1 MEKDKNTSR
10 ANQTR
15 SKSERP
21 KVWVPPSSL
30 DAPPAPDGF
39 RYRWIRAEVV
49 GYQDTKNVTSRL
61 REGYELVRA
70 EEIENASDYPVL
82 DEGKY
87 KGVIGVGGLLLA
99 KVPVEI
105 AKQRQEY
112 MTQRHEERN
121 EAVENDLMKEQDNRM
136 PINIERQS
144 RVTFG
149 GTKKVILNITDYY
162 INRTGG
168 PSGQVHKEK
177 QLWLIEAQVDSDLER
192 L

>member
-1 MEKDKNTSR
+1 MEKENKTSR

-39 RYRWIRAEVV
+39 RYRWIRAEVQ
-49 GYQDTKNVTSRL
+49 GFQDTTNVTSRQ

-70 EEIENASDYPVL
+70 EEVENASDYPVI
-82 DEGKY
+82 DEGRY
-87 KGVIGVGGLLLA
+87 KGVVGVGGLLLA
-99 KVPVEI
+99 KVPIEI

-112 MTQRHEERN
+112 MTKRHEERS
-121 EAVENDLMKEQDNRM
+121 EAVANDLMKEQDSRM
-136 PINIERQS
+136 PINVDRQS

-149 GTKKVILNITDYY
+149 GTKK
-162 INRTGG
+162 
-168 PSGQVHKEK
+168 
-177 QLWLIEAQVDSDLER
+177 
-192 L
+192 

>member
-1 MEKDKNTSR
+1 MEKDKKTSR
-10 ANQTR
+10 ANDTR

-39 RYRWIRAEVV
+39 RYRWIRAESV
-49 GYQDTKNVTSRL
+49 GFQDTKNIASRK

-70 EEIENASDYPVL
+70 EEVENASDYPVL
-82 DEGKY
+82 DEGRY

-99 KVPVEI
+99 KVPIEI

-112 MTQRHEERN
+112 MTRRHAERS
-121 EAVENDLMKEQDNRM
+121 EAVNNELMREQDKRM
-136 PINIERQS
+136 PINVDRQS

-149 GTKKVILNITDYY
+149 GTKK
-162 INRTGG
+162 
-168 PSGQVHKEK
+168 
-177 QLWLIEAQVDSDLER
+177 
-192 L
+192 

>member
-1 MEKDKNTSR
+1 MEKDKKTSR
-10 ANQTR
+10 ANDTR
-15 SKSERP
+15 SKTERP

-49 GYQDTKNVTSRL
+49 GYQDTKNITGRI

-70 EEIENASDYPVL
+70 EEVENADDYPVVE
-82 DEGKY
+82 DGKY

-105 AKQRQEY
+105 AKQRQAY
-112 MTQRHEERN
+112 MSQRHEERSQ
-121 EAVENDLMKEQDNRM
+121 AVENDLMREQDNRM
-136 PINIERQS
+136 PINVERQS

-149 GTKKVILNITDYY
+149 GTKK
-162 INRTGG
+162 
-168 PSGQVHKEK
+168 
-177 QLWLIEAQVDSDLER
+177 
-192 L
+192 

>member
-1 MEKDKNTSR
+1 MEKDKQKTSR

-49 GYQDTKNVTSRL
+49 GFQDTKNITGRI

-70 EEIENASDYPVL
+70 EEVENASDYPGL
-82 DEGKY
+82 EEGKY

-105 AKQRQEY
+105 AQQRQNY
-112 MTQRHEERN
+112 MADRHKDRSD
-121 EAVENDLMKEQDNRM
+121 AVANDLMREQDSRM
-136 PINIERQS
+136 PINVERQS

-149 GTKKVILNITDYY
+149 GTKK
-162 INRTGG
+162 
-168 PSGQVHKEK
+168 
-177 QLWLIEAQVDSDLER
+177 
-192 L
+192 

>member
-1 MEKDKNTSR
+1 MEKDNTKTSR
-10 ANQTR
+10 ADQTR
-15 SKSERP
+15 TKSERP

-39 RYRWIRAEVV
+39 RYRWIRAESV
-49 GYQDTKNVTSRL
+49 GFHDTKNVTGRI

-70 EEIENASDYPVL
+70 EEVENASDYPVL

-99 KVPVEI
+99 KVPEQI

-112 MTQRHEERN
+112 MASRHEDRSD
-121 EAVENDLMKEQDNRM
+121 AVENDLMKEQDSRM
-136 PINIERQS
+136 PINVDRQS

-149 GTKKVILNITDYY
+149 GTKK
-162 INRTGG
+162 
-168 PSGQVHKEK
+168 
-177 QLWLIEAQVDSDLER
+177 
-192 L
+192 